1 MIELLG
7 GGAGPTAEMYVTM
20 GALLV
25 LCFLIG
31 TAAVVA
37 GVGGGVMF
45 VPLASALFAI
55 HVDFIR
61 GAGLMVALVGA
72 ISAAPALMEKRLS
85 RMRISIPLALAGSV
99 GSIIGARVGLLV
111 PEDSIML
118 ALAILMLAVA
128 GQTAY
133 QGWRDHRRQDPQVGD
148 DHGQSSDS
156 SHAATHSVARGAE
169 RSPSETDAASH
180 GRSPEGL
187 SARLVHS
194 WHLHGS
200 YLDPGTGAKV
210 TWQARRI
217 VPAMVLFI
225 GVGMIG
231 GALGVGAGWANVPVL
246 ASIMGLPLKM
256 AAATSGLIIVANSGS
271 AAWVYLRQGALDPLI
286 IMPAVAGM
294 IAGTRVGAKLLG
306 RARPETVR
314 LLVIM
319 VLVLAGA
326 RTLWG
331 VLV

>member
-1 MIELLG
+1 
-7 GGAGPTAEMYVTM
+7 MYITM
-20 GALLV
+20 GVLLV

-45 VPLASALFAI
+45 VPLASAMFAI

-72 ISAAPALMEKRLS
+72 IAAAPALMEKRLS
-85 RMRISIPLALAGSV
+85 RMRISVPLALAGSV
-99 GSIIGARVGLLV
+99 GSAIGARLGLLV
-111 PEDSIML
+111 PQDSIML
-118 ALAILMLAVA
+118 ALAVLMLAVA

-133 QGWRDHRRQDPQVGD
+133 QGWRDHRRQ
-148 DHGQSSDS
+148 SSPG
-156 SHAATHSVARGAE
+156 AAGHDESVL
-169 RSPSETDAASH
+169 PPAS
-180 GRSPEGL
+180 GL
-187 SARLVHS
+187 SARLVHT

-200 YLDPGTGAKV
+200 YLDPGTGATV
-210 TWQARRI
+210 HWRAQRI

-225 GVGMIG
+225 GIGMIG

-246 ASIMGLPLKM
+246 VSLLGLPLKM

-271 AAWVYLRQGALDPLI
+271 AAWVYLREGALDPFI
-286 IMPAVAGM
+286 VMPALAGM
-294 IAGTRVGAKLLG
+294 IAGTRMGAKFLG
-306 RARPETVR
+306 RVRPRTVR
-314 LLVIM
+314 LLVIT
-319 VLVLAGA
+319 VLVLAGV

>member
-7 GGAGPTAEMYVTM
+7 GAAGSTTEMYLTM

-55 HVDFIR
+55 HVDFVR

-72 ISAAPALMEKRLS
+72 IAAAPALMERRLS
-85 RMRISIPLALAGSV
+85 RIRISIPLALAGSV
-99 GSIIGARVGLLV
+99 GSVIGARLGLLV
-111 PEDSIML
+111 PENAIML

-133 QGWRDHRRQDPQVGD
+133 QGWRDYRRQNRL
-148 DHGQSSDS
+148 
-156 SHAATHSVARGAE
+156 AADGGNE
-169 RSPSETDAASH
+169 RSTPSPTAA
-180 GRSPEGL
+180 GTADTAPANLNEPTNVPPEGL
-187 SARLVHS
+187 SARLVRS
-194 WHLHGS
+194 WGLYGS
-200 YLDPGTGAKV
+200 YLDPGSGEEV
-210 TWQARRI
+210 SWQARRI

-225 GVGMIG
+225 GIGMIG

-246 ASIMGLPLKM
+246 ASLMGLPVKM
-256 AAATSGLIIVANSGS
+256 AAATSGLIIVANSGA

-286 IMPAVAGM
+286 VMPAVAGM
-294 IAGTRVGAKLLG
+294 IAGTRVGARLLG

-314 LLVIM
+314 LLVVT

-331 VLV
+331 VLT

>member
-7 GGAGPTAEMYVTM
+7 GGAGPTAEMYLTM
-20 GALLV
+20 ASLLV

-45 VPLASALFAI
+45 VPLASALFTI

-72 ISAAPALMEKRLS
+72 IAAAPALMEKRLS
-85 RMRISIPLALAGSV
+85 RIRISIPLALAGSV
-99 GSIIGARVGLLV
+99 GSVIGARVGLLV

-133 QGWRDHRRQDPQVGD
+133 QGWRDHRGRRGETRPAPSD
-148 DHGQSSDS
+148 D
-156 SHAATHSVARGAE
+156 AA
-169 RSPSETDAASH
+169 PSEPPGYHDHLPTK
-180 GRSPEGL
+180 GL
-187 SARLVHS
+187 SARIVRS
-194 WHLHGS
+194 WNLRGS
-200 YLDPGTGAKV
+200 YLDPGTGKKV

-246 ASIMGLPLKM
+246 ASLMGLPLKM
-256 AAATSGLIIVANSGS
+256 AAATSGMIIVANSGA
-271 AAWVYLRQGALDPLI
+271 AAWVYFRQGALDPLI
-286 IMPAVAGM
+286 VLPAVAGM

-306 RARPETVR
+306 HARPETVR
-314 LLVIM
+314 LLVIT

>member
-7 GGAGPTAEMYVTM
+7 GAAGPTAEMYMTM

-72 ISAAPALMEKRLS
+72 IAAAPALMDKRLS
-85 RMRISIPLALAGSV
+85 RIRISIPLALAGSV
-99 GSIIGARVGLLV
+99 GSVIGARVGLLV
-111 PEDSIML
+111 PENSIML

-133 QGWRDHRRQDPQVGD
+133 QGWRDHRSQGGGSNP
-148 DHGQSSDS
+148 
-156 SHAATHSVARGAE
+156 
-169 RSPSETDAASH
+169 PDAA
-180 GRSPEGL
+180 GRTAETSPAAANGASGGPPPEGL
-187 SARLVHS
+187 SARLVRS
-194 WHLHGS
+194 WQLQGS
-200 YLDPGTGAKV
+200 YMDPGTGERVK
-210 TWQARRI
+210 WQARRI

-246 ASIMGLPLKM
+246 ASLMGLPLKM

-306 RARPETVR
+306 HARPETVR
-314 LLVIM
+314 LLVIT

-326 RTLWG
+326 RTLWE
-331 VLV
+331 VLL

>member
-1 MIELLG
+1 
-7 GGAGPTAEMYVTM
+7 M

-72 ISAAPALMEKRLS
+72 ISAAPALMDKRLS
-85 RMRISIPLALAGSV
+85 RIRISIPLALAGSV

-133 QGWRDHRRQDPQVGD
+133 QGWRDHRNAD
-148 DHGQSSDS
+148 
-156 SHAATHSVARGAE
+156 
-169 RSPSETDAASH
+169 RSAGTDRDAGSTREPAAS
-180 GRSPEGL
+180 GASNTPEAPSSEGL
-187 SARLVHS
+187 SARIVRS
-194 WHLHGS
+194 WNLRGS
-200 YLDPGTGAKV
+200 YLDPGTGSRV
-210 TWQARRI
+210 SWQATRI

-246 ASIMGLPLKM
+246 ASLMGLPLRM
-256 AAATSGLIIVANSGS
+256 AAATSGLIIVANSGA

-286 IMPAVAGM
+286 IMPAVVGM

-306 RARPETVR
+306 HARPETVR
-314 LLVIM
+314 LVVIT